1 MVYLGGLDLPTCQD
15 IAVRA
20 NVPLEKVLNMPL
32 GKIYVFERG
41 KKAVYTDRYHTLE
54 DPVYIMME
62 EQKKKQAEKEE
73 REAKKATGKALKVA
87 SKEAEMQSETI

>member
-1 MVYLGGLDLPTCQD
+1 MVYLGGMDLPTCED
-15 IAVRA
+15 IAKRA
-20 NVPLEKVLNMPL
+20 DVPVQKVLNMPV
-32 GKIYVFERG
+32 GKSFVFERG

-54 DPVYIMME
+54 DPVYIMIE

-73 REAKKATGKALKVA
+73 REAKKSTERALKVA